1 MAESSS
7 AFAITLFN
15 PLFKLADL
23 AFEKCFETAVHLL
36 QFSAHALLATRRN
49 LGRKPFTRV
58 YHLSSANR

>member
-23 AFEKCFETAVHLL
+23 AFEKSFETAVHIL
-36 QFSAHALLATRRN
+36 QFSAYVLLATR
-49 LGRKPFTRV
+49 
-58 YHLSSANR
+58 